1 MAEMSREQ
9 ERAELYKGIW
19 NLAGQLRGSVDGWD
33 FKQYVLGTMFYR
45 YISENLT
52 DYINDG
58 EHEAGSTNFD
68 YAQIPDEDA
77 AEARDGLIEEKGFFL
92 YPSELFCNVVE
103 RASDDENLNETLETI
118 FKNIEDSSKGTE
130 SEKDFAG
137 LFDDFDVN
145 SNKLGAT
152 VAQRND
158 KLVKLLTG
166 IAGMNLKGAN
176 NKIDAFGDAYEY
188 LMAMYASNAGKSGGE
203 YYTPQEVS
211 ELLTKLAING
221 RTTVNKVYDPACGS
235 GSLLLQ
241 SAKILGDKK
250 VEQGYYGQEINITT
264 YNLCRINMFLHNIPY
279 DKFDIACA
287 DTLTDPQHWDDEPFD
302 VIVSNEAVICGL
314 TPEKAR
320 NIKEFAA

>member
-58 EHEAGSTNFD
+58 EHEAGSTDFD

-188 LMAMYASNAGKSGGE
+188 LMAMYASNAGK
-203 YYTPQEVS
+203 V
-211 ELLTKLAING
+211 LH
-221 RTTVNKVYDPACGS
+221 TTGS
-235 GSLLLQ
+235 IG
-241 SAKILGDKK
+241 AADKAGN
-250 VEQGYYGQEINITT
+250 QWS
-264 YNLCRINMFLHNIPY
+264 YNC
-279 DKFDIACA
+279 
-287 DTLTDPQHWDDEPFD
+287 Q
-302 VIVSNEAVICGL
+302 
-314 TPEKAR
+314 
-320 NIKEFAA
+320 